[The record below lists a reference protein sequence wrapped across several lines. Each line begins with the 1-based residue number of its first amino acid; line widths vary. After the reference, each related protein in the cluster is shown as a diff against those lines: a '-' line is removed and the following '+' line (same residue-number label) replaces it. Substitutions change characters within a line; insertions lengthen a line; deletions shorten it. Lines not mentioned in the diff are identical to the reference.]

1 MPRPL
6 VPCPSCAELVREGS
20 CVCPHC
26 GTHHPC
32 KSRALARAA
41 LLLGIGLAGC
51 DGGTTTTDDTEMVQ
65 ADYSGAVTADHDED
79 GYTDGVDCND
89 DDPNIHPD
97 ATETPGDGVDSNC
110 NNDDD
115 T

>member
-6 VPCPSCAELVREGS
+6 VPCPSCTELVREGS

-26 GTHHPC
+26 GAHHPC

-51 DGGTTTTDDTEMVQ
+51 DGSSAKPDDTEIIQ
-65 ADYSGAVTADHDED
+65 ADYSGSVTTDHDDD